1 MNKKEKGLLSAF
13 AVIMIIIVAA
23 VVAVSMADGKSKE
36 NFTKPS
42 TQLSIE
48 DNVTSGDISVG
59 DVNVGDI
66 YTTES
71 TKNQTKI
78 TVDDAKNTALNDAG
92 FDNAGAVVFTAEKL
106 DYDDGRQVYEIDFHD
121 GKTEYEYE
129 IDPST
134 GEIISRSSE
143 PFDFD

>member
-23 VVAVSMADGKSKE
+23 VVVVSMADGKSKE